1 MKEQLTQQ
9 RESTPLDIKE
19 GKTGEMKTRP
29 GSLVA
34 TLAAT
39 LSASCCVLPV
49 ILLVLGFTSLGPF
62 AILMQYRSVTLPFS
76 FLMLGAAFYVV
87 YRPQAK
93 ADCAEGVCSPKALQR
108 QRQMVWFSAV
118 LMVLFTVLAYI
129 PITMTL
135 VG

>member
-1 MKEQLTQQ
+1 MKEQLTPI
-9 RESTPLDIKE
+9 EINSIDGSKP
-19 GKTGEMKTRP
+19 KTGDLKTRP

-34 TLAAT
+34 TVAAT

-62 AILMQYRSVTLPFS
+62 ALLMRYRSITVPFS
-76 FLMLGAAFYVV
+76 FLLLGTAFYVV

-93 ADCAEGVCSPKALQR
+93 ADCTKGVCSPRALRR
-108 QRQMVWFSAV
+108 QRQLVWFSAV
-118 LMVLFTVLAYI
+118 LMVLFTALAYV

-135 VG
+135 VN

>member
-1 MKEQLTQQ
+1 MKEQLTPIEINSIDGSQ
-9 RESTPLDIKE
+9 P
-19 GKTGEMKTRP
+19 KTGDWKTRP

-34 TLAAT
+34 TVAAT

-62 AILMQYRSVTLPFS
+62 ALLMRYRSITLPFS
-76 FLMLGAAFYVV
+76 FLLLGAAFYVV

-93 ADCAEGVCSPKALQR
+93 ADCAKGVCSPRALRR
-108 QRQMVWFSAV
+108 QRQLVWFSAV
-118 LMVLFTVLAYI
+118 LMVLFTVLAYV

-135 VG
+135 VN

>member
-1 MKEQLTQQ
+1 MKEQQLTQIEINPIDSNE
-9 RESTPLDIKE
+9 RKMGDL
-19 GKTGEMKTRP
+19 KTRP

-34 TLAAT
+34 TVAAT

-49 ILLVLGFTSLGPF
+49 ILLVMGFTSLGPF
-62 AILMQYRSVTLPFS
+62 ALLMQYRSITLPFS

-93 ADCAEGVCSPKALQR
+93 ADCAQGVCTPRALHR

-118 LMVLFTVLAYI
+118 LMVLFTVLAYV

-135 VG
+135 AG

>member
-1 MKEQLTQQ
+1 MKEQLTPI
-9 RESTPLDIKE
+9 EINSMDGSKP
-19 GKTGEMKTRP
+19 KTRDLKTRP

-34 TLAAT
+34 TVAAT

-62 AILMQYRSVTLPFS
+62 ALLMRYRSITVPFS
-76 FLMLGAAFYVV
+76 FLLLGAAFYVV

-93 ADCAEGVCSPKALQR
+93 ADCAKGVCSPRALRR
-108 QRQMVWFSAV
+108 QRQLVWFSAV
-118 LMVLFTVLAYI
+118 LMVLFTVLAYV

-135 VG
+135 VN